1 MHFAA
6 LFSFL
11 STIAGPLIKRVLT
24 ALGIGMLTFTGFQV
38 SVNAAK
44 AYVQSSFGG
53 LPSDVVMILGLLK
66 VDVAV
71 NIVFA
76 AVITRAVIAGMDNVT
91 GGISKLG
98 PVSKG

>member
-1 MHFAA
+1 MPFVAILA
-6 LFSFL
+6 FL
-11 STIAGPLIKRVLT
+11 RTIAGPLVSRVLT
-24 ALGIGMLTFTGFQV
+24 ALGIGMLTFTGFQI

-44 AYVQSSFGG
+44 AYVQSNFGG
-53 LPSDVVMILGLLK
+53 LPADVVHILGLMK

-76 AVITRAVIAGMDNVT
+76 AVITRAVIAGMDKVT

-98 PVSKG
+98 PVK

>member
-6 LFSFL
+6 VFTFL
-11 STIAGPLIKRVLT
+11 STIAGPLVKRVLA

-44 AYVQSSFGG
+44 SYVQSNFGG
-53 LPSDVVMILGLLK
+53 LPADVVHILGLMK
-66 VDVAV
+66 FDVAV

-76 AVITRAVIAGMDNVT
+76 AVITRAVIAGMDKVT

-98 PVSKG
+98 PVK

>member
-6 LFSFL
+6 IFSFL
-11 STIAGPLIKRVLT
+11 ATVAGPLVKRVLL

-38 SVNAAK
+38 SVTAAK
-44 AYVQSSFGG
+44 SYVQSNFGG
-53 LPSDVVMILGLLK
+53 LPSDVVHILGLMK
-66 VDVAV
+66 FDVAV

-76 AVITRAVIAGMDNVT
+76 AVITRAVIAGMDKVT

-98 PVSKG
+98 PVK

>member
-6 LFSFL
+6 IFSFL
-11 STIAGPLIKRVLT
+11 GTISAPLVKRVLV
-24 ALGIGMLTFTGFQV
+24 ALGIGMVTFAGFQL

-44 AYVQSSFGG
+44 SYVQSNFSG
-53 LPSDVVMILGLLK
+53 LPSDVVHILGLLK
-66 VDVAV
+66 FDVAI

-76 AVITRAVIAGMDNVT
+76 AVITRAVIAGMDKVT

-98 PVSKG
+98 PVK

>member
-6 LFSFL
+6 IFSFL
-11 STIAGPLIKRVLT
+11 GTIAGPLVKRVLV
-24 ALGIGMLTFTGFQV
+24 ALGIGMVTFAGFQL

-44 AYVQSSFGG
+44 AYVQSNFSG
-53 LPSDVVMILGLLK
+53 LPSDVVHILGLLK
-66 VDVAV
+66 VDVAI

-76 AVITRAVIAGMDNVT
+76 AVITRAVIAGMDKVT

-98 PVSKG
+98 PVK

>member
-1 MHFAA
+1 MHFVG

-11 STIAGPLIKRVLT
+11 STIAGPLVRKILT

-38 SVNAAK
+38 SVTAAK
-44 AYVQSSFGG
+44 NYVQSNFGG
-53 LPSDVVMILGLLK
+53 LPADVVHILGLMK
-66 VDVAV
+66 FDVAV

-76 AVITRAVIAGMDNVT
+76 AVITRAVISGMDKVT

-98 PVSKG
+98 PVK